1 MRRRNHEKAT
11 STNPTLRSAQ
21 TVKSGASAAPIRE
34 SSVMSSALADY
45 GYLALALVFN
55 TFTAPAVKMT
65 QNADGGYSYNKY
77 RYEFLL
83 QIEMNSFSS

>member
-11 STNPTLRSAQ
+11 STSQTLRSVQNA
-21 TVKSGASAAPIRE
+21 KSGASAAPIRE
-34 SSVMSSALADY
+34 PSAMSTALADY

-65 QNADGGYSYNKY
+65 QNENGGYSYNKY
-77 RYEFLL
+77 RYFE
-83 QIEMNSFSS
+83 SS